1 MDYEEVLKHNYR
13 RTHIDDPPHLLDIY
27 PRSSHLHDDENLDSV
42 EVSAVNCLI
51 QETRGF
57 CEHCLTF
64 MIKFFFMYTRE
75 LFIVIDNTLEATII
89 YEFTLE
95 LLGKLMWAGLC

>member
-1 MDYEEVLKHNYR
+1 
-13 RTHIDDPPHLLDIY
+13 
-27 PRSSHLHDDENLDSV
+27 
-42 EVSAVNCLI
+42 
-51 QETRGF
+51 
-57 CEHCLTF
+57 